1 MNSLQIGLQD
11 PATDWA
17 PIDVS
22 NEDHV
27 ANYRALR
34 ATGAG
39 NIAVN
44 TVGGG
49 SAARTLAFASGETR
63 RVLVTK
69 VLKVGTTATGIEG
82 AASKVEGNGW
92 YHA

>member
-1 MNSLQIGLQD
+1 MNSLHIGLQD
-11 PATDWA
+11 PATDWVR
-17 PIDVS
+17 IDVS
-22 NEDHV
+22 GEDVV
-27 ANYRALR
+27 ANFRALR

-49 SAARTLAFASGETR
+49 STARMLAFANGETR

-69 VLKVGTTATGIEG
+69 VLKIGTTATGIEG
-82 AASKVEGNGW
+82 AA
-92 YHA
+92 A